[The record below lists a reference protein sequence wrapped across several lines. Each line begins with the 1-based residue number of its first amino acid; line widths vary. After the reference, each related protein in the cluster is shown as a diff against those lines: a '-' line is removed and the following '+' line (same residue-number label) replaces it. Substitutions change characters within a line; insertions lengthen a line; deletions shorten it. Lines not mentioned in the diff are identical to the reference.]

1 MIKKCSGGPTKPE
14 IIAISLLKLQLQST
28 DTMADIGCG
37 SGAVTIEAAKIAQH
51 IYAID
56 HRSTAISTAE
66 YNLKECGIKNV
77 TLIEDE
83 ASIALEGMKIDCAF
97 IGGTRQIEDSINA
110 SIKAGAKRIVVN
122 AVRIETVARTI
133 QYMNSLNIFT
143 EAVHVSISKSYA
155 LEGETMFKP
164 CNPVYIVTAAD
175 GGTQC

>member
-14 IIAISLLKLQLQST
+14 IIAISLLKLQLQPT

-51 IYAID
+51 IYAVD
-56 HRSTAISTAE
+56 HRSTAIATAE
-66 YNLKECGIKNV
+66 YNLKECSINNV

-83 ASIALEGMKIDCAF
+83 ASTALEGIKIDCAF
-97 IGGTRQIEDSINA
+97 IGGTRQIEHSINA

-122 AVRIETVARTI
+122 AVRIETVGRTI
-133 QYMNSLNIFT
+133 QHMNSLNIFT

-164 CNPVYIVTAAD
+164 YNPVYIVTAAT
-175 GGTQC
+175 GGT